1 MFTALL
7 DFLFPPRCPGCKD
20 YTESPGQWC
29 PACEEEYLAPKLFMD
44 VDSPIEAVLCLAP
57 YEGAVRELLHRL
69 KFRRDEGALP
79 YLHQLIK
86 QCWEAA
92 DESAIGGDAE
102 RFRNYLGDDPLF
114 VPVAL
119 HPARE
124 KERGFNQAVLL
135 WRDFLTGWGYQW
147 LEPLERTR
155 ETLPQYRLNKK
166 EREEN
171 VQGAFGLR
179 QGYAEQ
185 LASRTVVLV
194 DDIYTTGA
202 TMNACADAL
211 KKAGPKRILAITL
224 ASGRNL

>member
-29 PACEEEYLAPKLFMD
+29 PACEEQYLAPKLFMD

-102 RFRNYLGDDPLF
+102 RFHNYLGGDPLF
-114 VPVAL
+114 VP
-119 HPARE
+119 
-124 KERGFNQAVLL
+124 
-135 WRDFLTGWGYQW
+135 
-147 LEPLERTR
+147 
-155 ETLPQYRLNKK
+155 
-166 EREEN
+166 
-171 VQGAFGLR
+171 
-179 QGYAEQ
+179 
-185 LASRTVVLV
+185 
-194 DDIYTTGA
+194 
-202 TMNACADAL
+202 
-211 KKAGPKRILAITL
+211 
-224 ASGRNL
+224 